1 MIRLSKNDAY
11 HYKKNGNNHISVV
24 YLRIDQS
31 NFLINIIIIMNK
43 LYILFL
49 CGWMCAVN
57 LGAQTW
63 DCGDQGNNLTATLDN
78 GTLTIAGTGDMR
90 DYNWFGAP
98 WVSSDLFRTIIHANQ
113 ELK

>member
-1 MIRLSKNDAY
+1 
-11 HYKKNGNNHISVV
+11 
-24 YLRIDQS
+24 
-31 NFLINIIIIMNK
+31 
-43 LYILFL
+43 
-49 CGWMCAVN
+49 MCAVN

-78 GTLTIAGTGDMR
+78 GTLTIAGTGAMA
-90 DYNWFGAP
+90 NFASNGAP